1 MIDKST
7 IYALSSGLGRAGIA
21 VIRVSGPKASETLIR
36 LTGGL
41 PAPRVASVRKL
52 VSNKDRSVIDEA
64 LVLWFPGPA
73 TATGEDVAEFHLH
86 GSPAIVSKLFSELAA
101 IDGVEAAEP
110 GEFTRR
116 AFDNGVLDLVEVEGL
131 ADLLSANTDSQRRLA
146 MRQFLGEASS
156 IYEAWRDDLIS
167 ALALI
172 DAAIDFVEE
181 PEVVASAVAQMIP
194 AAQKLLAE
202 LEAALSQSSRASAVR
217 DGLRLVIAGSPNVGK
232 SSLLNWLAGRDAAIV
247 SEQAGTTRDV
257 VEAVVEFEGVR
268 LVLADT
274 AGLRTDSKDEIEKI
288 GMARA
293 EAEIRDADVFL
304 WLIAPDVSSEV
315 GPVRTPDLVVV
326 NKADLLSGGSIHNRN
341 ESEITVSLRTGA
353 GLTFLHEKLAQLIL
367 ARSSLGNDAIV
378 VRDRHV
384 VAIQKTIRK
393 LNDVLNHPNLPL
405 EVLAEELRDACR
417 IMSSITGRIDVEDLL
432 GRIFSEFCIGK

>member
-1 MIDKST
+1 MNDKST

-36 LTGGL
+36 LAGVL
-41 PAPRVASVRKL
+41 PLPRRAVLRRL
-52 VSNKDRSVIDEA
+52 VSFIDQGIIDQA
-64 LVLWFPGPA
+64 LVFWFPGPA

-86 GSPAIVSKLFSELAA
+86 GSPAVVSKVFSELSD
-101 IDGVEAAEP
+101 IDGVEPAEA
-110 GEFTRR
+110 GAFTRR

-131 ADLLSANTDSQRRLA
+131 ADLLSANTESQRRLA

-156 IYEAWRDDLIS
+156 VYEKWRGDLINV
-167 ALALI
+167 LALI

-181 PEVVASAVAQMIP
+181 PDVVASAITQMIP
-194 AAQKLLAE
+194 AVRKLRVE
-202 LEAALSQSSRASAVR
+202 LEAALSQSSRANAVR
-217 DGLRLVIAGSPNVGK
+217 DGLRLVIAGAPNVGK
-232 SSLLNWLAGRDAAIV
+232 SSLLNWLAQRNAAIV
-247 SEQAGTTRDV
+247 SDQAGTTRDV

-274 AGLRTDSKDEIEKI
+274 AGLRINSTDEIEKI

-293 EAEIRDADVFL
+293 EAEIRDADILL
-304 WLIAPDVSSEV
+304 WLTSPDVSSEV
-315 GPVRTPDLVVV
+315 GPARVPDLLVV
-326 NKADLLSGGSIHNRN
+326 NKSDLIDEDSILNRN
-341 ESEITVSLRTGA
+341 ESSLSISLKTGSA
-353 GLTFLHEKLAQLIL
+353 LDLLSKRLTHLISE
-367 ARSSLGNDAIV
+367 RSALIQDAVV

-384 VAIQKTIRK
+384 VAVKKTIRK
-393 LNDVLNHPNLPL
+393 LNDVLDHPDLPV